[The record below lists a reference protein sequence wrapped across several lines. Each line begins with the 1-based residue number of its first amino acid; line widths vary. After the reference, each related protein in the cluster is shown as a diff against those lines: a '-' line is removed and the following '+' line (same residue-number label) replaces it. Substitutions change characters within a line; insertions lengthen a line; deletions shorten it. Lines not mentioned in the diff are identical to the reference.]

1 VRAGAAASPQWVFV
15 AVRLRGAAESE
26 EEEDEEEA
34 PVPLSYIEFVANGD
48 LTKVEVL
55 KAQAIELIKPMLEYF
70 ARVFEIELNSMI
82 LRMQAGRDLLDP
94 LYAKDHIPSTAAVDE
109 VFELFRSLNRSGCAQ
124 GGLQARA
131 APVQVAPRCYPQ
143 PRVAPGAV

>member
-1 VRAGAAASPQWVFV
+1 MRAGAAASPQWVFV

-34 PVPLSYIEFVANGD
+34 PVPLSYNEFVANGD

-55 KAQAIELIKPMLEYF
+55 KAQAIEYF
-70 ARVFEIELNSMI
+70 ARMFEIELNPMM

-109 VFELFRSLNRSGCAQ
+109 VFELFRSLNRPGCAQ